1 MKKSICLINLILIAG
16 LLFGGCKKDNNSPNP
31 GNPSN
36 QSNSGAKSYI
46 KMKINGREWYDET
59 VAVSGVSSFDGKF
72 NASVVGTNENFEGAK
87 SGLSI
92 IFSSTSDIT
101 TGTYNVKEYD
111 GGASVTKVDG
121 KTYMTSASSTSGALT
136 VTITAIQSSGSVRRI
151 KGTFSGK
158 LTGPTAG
165 DEITITDGE
174 FSGY

>member
-1 MKKSICLINLILIAG
+1 MKKTFFFINLVLVAG
-16 LLFGGCKKDNNSPNP
+16 LFLGGCNKDNSSPNP

-36 QSNSGAKSYI
+36 PSNPAAKPYI

-59 VAVSGVSSFDGKF
+59 VAVSGISSFDGKF

-92 IFSSTSDIT
+92 IFTSTSEFT

-111 GGASVTKVDG
+111 GGATITKVDD
-121 KTYMTSASSTSGALT
+121 KTYMTSASSTGGAFT
-136 VTITAIQSSGSVRRI
+136 VTITAIQASGSVKKM

-158 LTGPTAG
+158 LVGPTPG